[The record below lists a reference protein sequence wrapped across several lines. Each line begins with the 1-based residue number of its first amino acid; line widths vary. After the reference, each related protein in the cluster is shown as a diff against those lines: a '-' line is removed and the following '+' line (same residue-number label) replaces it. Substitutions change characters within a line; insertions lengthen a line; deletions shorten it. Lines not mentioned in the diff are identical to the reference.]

1 MASKV
6 KCPTCSKMND
16 KDDTIPY
23 KKRYYCIECFECSFS
38 EEEVGKHYFYLTFQ
52 EVLGRKPMQV
62 EWIQCDR
69 LINEGWTWTKLED
82 IFKYVYLVEG
92 LHESNEHGAI
102 GILPYYEIKA
112 KRFLDRLYDVKES
125 PVYVA
130 DEEEIIYAKQVD
142 LTHIGENKEVIKDV
156 DSIWGDDDTWE

>member
-6 KCPTCSKMND
+6 KCPTCSRMND
-16 KDDTIPY
+16 REETIPY
-23 KKRYYCIECFECSFS
+23 KKRYYCIECFEYSFG
-38 EEEVGKHYFYLTFQ
+38 EEEIGKHYFYLTFQ

-69 LINEGWTWTKLED
+69 LINEGWTWIKLED

-92 LHESNEHGAI
+92 LHESNEYGAI

-112 KRFLDRLYDVKES
+112 KRFLDRLYEVKES

-142 LTHIGENKEVIKDV
+142 LTHIGENKEIIKDV

>member
-6 KCPTCSKMND
+6 KCPNCSKMND

-23 KKRYYCIECFECSFS
+23 KKRYYCVECFESNFG
-38 EEEVGKHYFYLTFQ
+38 EEEIGKHYFYLTFQ

-69 LINEGWTWTKLED
+69 LINEGWTWIKLED

-112 KRFLDRLYDVKES
+112 KRFLDRLYEVKES
-125 PVYVA
+125 PIYVA